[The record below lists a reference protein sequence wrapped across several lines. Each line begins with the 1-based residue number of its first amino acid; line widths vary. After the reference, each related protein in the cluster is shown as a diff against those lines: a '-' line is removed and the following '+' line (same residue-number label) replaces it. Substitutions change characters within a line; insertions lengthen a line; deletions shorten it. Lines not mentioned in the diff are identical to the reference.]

1 MLKSVRVNAEKPPI
15 TLLLQAWKGGDG
27 AALDSLVPLVY
38 AELKRMAAGYLSR
51 ESAGQTLQPTALVHE
66 AYLRLAGTSD
76 PDFQNSAHFRCV
88 AARIMRQILV
98 DRARARNS
106 EKRDGGLRVEF
117 DDSVAYTG
125 ERTSALVT
133 LDDALQD
140 LERQDKEKARILELK
155 YFGGLTAEEMAEV
168 LGITL
173 NRVNWQIRTA
183 QAWLRREMESATPN
197 SAKKNA

>member
-1 MLKSVRVNAEKPPI
+1 MLKFTQVNAQQTPI
-15 TLLLQAWKGGDG
+15 TGLQQAWKNGDG
-27 AALDSLVPLVY
+27 AAFDSLVPLVY
-38 AELKRMAAGYLSR
+38 GELKRLAAGYLSR

-98 DRARARNS
+98 DRARARHS
-106 EKRDGGLRVEF
+106 EKRESGLRVEL
-117 DDSVAYTG
+117 DDSMACAG
-125 ERTSALVT
+125 ERTAALVA
-133 LDDALQD
+133 LDDALAD
-140 LERQDKEKARILELK
+140 LERQDEEKARILELK
-155 YFGGLTAEEMAEV
+155 YFGGLTAEEMAEI

-183 QAWLRREMESATPN
+183 QAWLRRELESATPN
-197 SAKKNA
+197 GDAKNA